1 MLMKPATP
9 FALATL
15 RSLDSLSHMPNDVLT
30 QSRYNNV
37 PYSQKKAPSFFFPT
51 TALVSFLVMSWHI
64 LLCFASSNRHLLSS
78 PEAPWVRE
86 VHGALEIRE
95 APGFGSVG
103 VYRHLGCR

>member
-1 MLMKPATP
+1 MSPIP
-9 FALATL
+9 
-15 RSLDSLSHMPNDVLT
+15 R
-30 QSRYNNV
+30 
-37 PYSQKKAPSFFFPT
+37 KKAPSFFFPT

-78 PEAPWVRE
+78 PGAPWVRE
-86 VHGALEIRE
+86 VRE